1 MLRFAEHKL
10 SAMNV
15 WRDRLGRWLS
25 PLAQRCPLSPNAI
38 TVIALILNVG
48 AAYLLYRRFFLI
60 AMAVVI
66 VAGLADAFDGIV
78 ARTQNKSSQF
88 GDFLDHVSD
97 RISDTLLI
105 TGWLLGNGVWVP
117 LAIAVIIAVMLNG
130 YIGTQIEA
138 TWGTRSYDSMGRG
151 EFVLALVIF
160 PIVSHILFAN
170 GWTNMHIQD
179 WMTALLFAF
188 ALLGIVQRL
197 AQAARLER
205 T

>member
-1 MLRFAEHKL
+1 
-10 SAMNV
+10 MNV

-38 TVIALILNVG
+38 TVIALILNVA
-48 AAYLLYRRFFLI
+48 AAYLLYQRFFLI
-60 AMAVVI
+60 AMAVVVI
-66 VAGLADAFDGIV
+66 AGLADAFDGIV
-78 ARTQNKSSQF
+78 ARAQNKSSRF

-117 LAIAVIIAVMLNG
+117 LTIAVIIAVMLNG

-170 GWTNMHIQD
+170 GWTTMHIQD
-179 WMTALLFAF
+179 WMTALLLAF
-188 ALLGIVQRL
+188 ALLGIGQRL
-197 AQAARLER
+197 ALAARMER
-205 T
+205 S

>member
-1 MLRFAEHKL
+1 V
-10 SAMNV
+10 NV

-60 AMAVVI
+60 AMVVVV

-78 ARTQNKSSQF
+78 ARAQNKSSRF

-105 TGWLLGNGVWVP
+105 TGWLLGNGVRIP

-138 TWGTRSYDSMGRG
+138 TWGTRSYDAMGRG

-170 GWTNMHIQD
+170 GWNAMHIQN
-179 WMTALLFAF
+179 WMTALLLAF
-188 ALLGIVQRL
+188 ALLGIAQRL
-197 AQAARLER
+197 ALASRMER
-205 T
+205 S

>member
-1 MLRFAEHKL
+1 
-10 SAMNV
+10 MNP
-15 WRDRLGRWLS
+15 WRDRLGRWLL

-48 AAYLLYRRFFLI
+48 AAVLLYRRFFLI
-60 AMAVVI
+60 AMAVVV

-78 ARTQNKSSQF
+78 ARAQNKSSRF

-105 TGWLLGNGVWVP
+105 TGWLLGNGVWIP
-117 LAIAVIIAVMLNG
+117 LAIATIIAVMLNG

-160 PIVSHILFAN
+160 PTVSHILFAN
-170 GWTNMHIQD
+170 GWTAMHIQD
-179 WMTALLFAF
+179 WLTGLLLAF
-188 ALLGIVQRL
+188 GLLGIAQRFAL
-197 AQAARLER
+197 AARSER
-205 T
+205 S